1 MEIIFHLFGIECY
14 WYISCYTSNLSFS
27 CRWPIVIL
35 LPLWGQYNVNTYIFW
50 QLLWLWN
57 RKNVREKS
65 YFSRNVLGEN
75 INFTKIR
82 QTSSTSLMTLQFV
95 ILSLFLFKGVIL
107 VLNKLLKSQTYSI
120 WWVAG
125 LVHKRADLYLAVPL
139 SWFPFWSLLSTWNL
153 HIGPVTMWS
162 LPGCALFL
170 LSSQTRRLIASQQG

>member
-1 MEIIFHLFGIECY
+1 MAH
-14 WYISCYTSNLSFS
+14 CYTPPSLRTIQ
-27 CRWPIVIL
+27 CKHIHIL
-35 LPLWGQYNVNTYIFW
+35 TTTVVVEQKECK
-50 QLLWLWN
+50 
-57 RKNVREKS
+57 RKIIL
-65 YFSRNVLGEN
+65 FSRNVLGEN